1 MDRHK
6 RCSCGEDTMSWE
18 DILKIITED
27 AISDAKRFASKDVA
41 QSSKDIILDV
51 FKDEFTI
58 QPQSESSG
66 VEYIILDYKKDFDK
80 LYNMRFFDGPFESL
94 ELRPARWTNRMAMPE
109 SSMRDGYVA
118 IVPKGI
124 HLDNHKLTFRDM
136 PVFTPKD
143 AEYVK
148 RVYIHYWEK
157 AEEIYKASKER

>member
-1 MDRHK
+1 
-6 RCSCGEDTMSWE
+6 MSWE
-18 DILKIITED
+18 DILKISTED

-94 ELRPARWTNRMAMPE
+94 ELRPE
-109 SSMRDGYVA
+109 SWMRDGYVA

-148 RVYIHYWEK
+148 RVYIQNWEK
-157 AEEIYKASKER
+157 AVEIFNASKER